1 MRKKIILFAGVLF
14 GNQFLLAGTVE
25 SQKDG
30 VEVYSS
36 ADKSS
41 TVIQKLK
48 KGDRLSAGERKGM
61 YWQVKTSSGKDGF
74 VNMLSVKV
82 KPDENPGLADA
93 MREAAKKGRS
103 QSAADGGR
111 TRSAVMGVRGLDD
124 TGEVGVA
131 ANLRP
136 NLHAVYR
143 MEDFNISQ
151 DSVNRQGEQV
161 MTEVER
167 RVNGS
172 K

>member
-1 MRKKIILFAGVLF
+1 M
-14 GNQFLLAGTVE
+14 LL
-25 SQKDG
+25 
-30 VEVYSS
+30 
-36 ADKSS
+36 
-41 TVIQKLK
+41 
-48 KGDRLSAGERKGM
+48 
-61 YWQVKTSSGKDGF
+61 
-74 VNMLSVKV
+74 VKV

-143 MEDFNISQ
+143 MEDFNTVQ
-151 DSVNRQGEQV
+151 DGLTRQGELV
-161 MTEVER
+161 MKEVGEK
-167 RVNGS
+167 VGGL

>member
-1 MRKKIILFAGVLF
+1 A
-14 GNQFLLAGTVE
+14 
-25 SQKDG
+25 
-30 VEVYSS
+30 
-36 ADKSS
+36 
-41 TVIQKLK
+41 
-48 KGDRLSAGERKGM
+48 
-61 YWQVKTSSGKDGF
+61 TSSGWDLARGGGKG
-74 VNMLSVKV
+74 
-82 KPDENPGLADA
+82 GLR

-136 NLHAVYR
+136 NLHAVYS
-143 MEDFNISQ
+143 MEDFELPKDRINL
-151 DSVNRQGEQV
+151 QGDQV

-167 RVNGS
+167 KVNGS